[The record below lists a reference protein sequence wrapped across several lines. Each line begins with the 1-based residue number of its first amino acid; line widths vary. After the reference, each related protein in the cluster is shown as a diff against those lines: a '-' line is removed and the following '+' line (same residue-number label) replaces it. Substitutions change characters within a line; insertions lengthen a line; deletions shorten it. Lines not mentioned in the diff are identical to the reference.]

1 MDGFVI
7 RTGGH
12 VVGEELA
19 NDLLELPKE
28 DVLDELVSL
37 WIKLV
42 YIAEE
47 YRSIGWGQGHNEL
60 RRAFP
65 ADTPETL
72 LPGRGKMNGM
82 IQSWV
87 D

>member
-37 WIKLV
+37 
-42 YIAEE
+42 
-47 YRSIGWGQGHNEL
+47 
-60 RRAFP
+60 
-65 ADTPETL
+65 
-72 LPGRGKMNGM
+72 
-82 IQSWV
+82 
-87 D
+87 